1 MKIHSA
7 DLQPAG
13 ESHYLI
19 VNGEP
24 WARFDSIETALQA
37 REELI
42 REAGG
47 R

>member
-7 DLQPAG
+7 DVEPRNG
-13 ESHYLI
+13 SHYVLI
-19 VNGEP
+19 NGEP

-42 REAGG
+42 KESE
-47 R
+47 

>member
-1 MKIHSA
+1 MKIHSV
-7 DLQPAG
+7 DILPSDG
-13 ESHYLI
+13 SHYLV

-42 REAGG
+42 REEAV
-47 R
+47 